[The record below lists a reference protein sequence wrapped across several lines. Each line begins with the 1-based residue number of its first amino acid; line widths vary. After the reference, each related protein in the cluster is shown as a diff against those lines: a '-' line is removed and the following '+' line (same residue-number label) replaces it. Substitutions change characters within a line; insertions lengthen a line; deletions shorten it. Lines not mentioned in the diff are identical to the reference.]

1 LPKKQVLPKN
11 RHQNS
16 LLLSLKRFA
25 KLADGDKVQLVGF
38 GAFMTRKR
46 KSHEKRNPRYYRLV
60 YHIFAG

>member
-1 LPKKQVLPKN
+1 M
-11 RHQNS
+11 
-16 LLLSLKRFA
+16 LLLKRFA